1 MKKTEHNLSL
11 AFAAESKA
19 SARNAVFAM
28 KAQKDGYPQIAHL
41 FRAVAEAESVH
52 ARRFLRLM
60 RGKIGSTEENIET
73 AFQHE
78 IKANA
83 EAYPKMI
90 QDAAEEGMKMIK
102 EAFVESRDVESM
114 HADLY
119 KNALNDLLSDQQTEY
134 YVCRICGF
142 VSKETAPD
150 RCPVCGAVK
159 EKFKQI
165 E

>member
-28 KAQKDGYPQIAHL
+28 KAQKEGYLQIAHL

-52 ARRFLRLM
+52 AKRFLRLM
-60 RGKIGSTEENIET
+60 RGKIGSTEENLET
-73 AFQHE
+73 AFQNE

-83 EAYPKMI
+83 EAYPKLI
-90 QDAAEEGMKMIK
+90 KDAAEEGMKVVK
-102 EAFVESRDVESM
+102 NAFVESRDVESM

-119 KNALNDLLSDQQTEY
+119 KNALNDLLSDQQTTY
-134 YVCRICGF
+134 HVCQVCGF
-142 VSKETAPD
+142 VSEETAPD

-159 EKFKQI
+159 KKFKRI